1 MPITPEALAAKLA
14 TERESLHAAAWPR
27 AAVLAGLV
35 AAALVVELWPRVSR
49 TALLSWAAGL
59 LLTLGVR
66 CFVGYRNRQAM
77 RRRGHG
83 DAAVTSAPVWVLR
96 HRMALTFHGL
106 VWAAA
111 CLFLLSASGTEDLS
125 LLVFFVAAI
134 CAGALIATSFDVT
147 AGLCFALPPM
157 AALLP
162 LLLHRGSDQ
171 ALAMAAVA
179 ALALALSWLGARR
192 AQQLMIEAL
201 KSRLALL
208 DQDLQA
214 QRAQDQVERTQWAL
228 AHQSGLFEQLLR
240 GTAEGFWFV
249 DNDGVGTDANP
260 AMCRLLGRPLE
271 DIRGRSV
278 MAFFK
283 GDDLATMQREIA
295 ARQQGQSSATYEIGI
310 DRPDGSRV
318 YCVNQATALF
328 DPEGQK
334 IGSVGIWTDI
344 TQRRQAESA
353 LRLHEVVTNSISDL
367 VSVISEGRVYRMVN
381 DAWCKASRLTRS
393 EALGRRTT
401 DLLLGHEDNQDRARA
416 FDLCIQQR
424 QATSICGMVH
434 LLDGRSLFIETT
446 FSPLAELLDGEACLV
461 SISRDVTEREGA
473 RQALVVGAEYL
484 RRTLGAT
491 GDAIF
496 ASDSEDVDAP
506 VRFSNEQMMALWGIS
521 LADGQALTARAIMA
535 HATPLFANPEAE
547 VQRIHALIAHNVPDE
562 SHVLLHDG
570 RTLLRRCIPAQV
582 GGRVFRV
589 WSFRDITAEVQRLQ
603 VVQRAE
609 AEMRAVLDAFPGL
622 IGRLNS
628 DLVYTN
634 ANQSLAQVLG
644 RTPEQVVGRPAQELL
659 GEKRVSELW
668 PLTRRVLAGETV
680 TYERHQSLPGGTQE
694 IDLQVTLAPGRDPAT
709 GATAIYGFAIDI
721 TARKTAERGL
731 EAARDEAQRANQAK
745 SEFLSH
751 MSHELRTPLNAILGF
766 GQLLAREETH
776 PLTQQQQ
783 AWTQEVLH
791 GAQHLLGLINEVLDF
806 GSIEAGQLQLNLA
819 AYPLAGLVQECQAM
833 LRPVAQSCQVTMS
846 MQADAPWAEAV
857 VLADRMRLKQVLLN
871 LMGNAIKYNHSGGQV
886 EVLCQLQ
893 ADAVWLGVR
902 DNGPGIASQDQG
914 RLFQPFER
922 LAAMD
927 SGVEGTGIG
936 LALSQRLVLAMGGS
950 IGVDSEVGIGS
961 LFWIRLP
968 SAVIAS
974 QGPAQAT
981 QVQIGP
987 GEPPAG
993 QMRRVLY
1000 IEDNIVNISLMQA
1013 ILSHLPDVELV
1024 CTESPQEGLHLAHA
1038 LKPDLILTDIQLP
1051 GMDGL
1056 EVLAKLRADEATRAI
1071 PVVAVSAN
1079 ALRSDM
1085 EAALAAGFQAY
1096 LTKPLDLDLLMS
1108 TVRQHMPRVG

>member
-14 TERESLHAAAWPR
+14 AEREGLHAAAWPR
-27 AAVLAGLV
+27 AAALAGLV
-35 AAALVVELWPRVSR
+35 GAALIVELWPRVSAA
-49 TALLSWAAGL
+49 ALMGWAAGL

-66 CFVGYRNRQAM
+66 CWVGYRHRQAM
-77 RRRGHG
+77 RLRAQGN
-83 DAAVTSAPVWVLR
+83 AAVDSASFWVLR
-96 HRMALTFHGL
+96 HRMALTLHGL
-106 VWAAA
+106 AWATA
-111 CLFLLSASGTEDLS
+111 CLFLLDTTGTQEIG
-125 LLVFFVAAI
+125 LLVFLVVAI

-147 AGLCFALPPM
+147 AGLGFALPPM

-162 LLLHRGSDQ
+162 LLLYGGSGQ
-171 ALAMAAVA
+171 ALVMAAVA
-179 ALALALSWLGARR
+179 TLAIALSWLGARR
-192 AQQLMIEAL
+192 AQHLMIEAL
-201 KSRLALL
+201 MSRLALL
-208 DQDLQA
+208 DRHVQA
-214 QRAQDQVERTQWAL
+214 QHAQDQVERTQWAL
-228 AHQSGLFEQLLR
+228 AHQNGLFEQLLR
-240 GTAEGFWFV
+240 STAEGFWFV
-249 DNDGVGTDANP
+249 DNEGLGTDANP

-271 DIRGRSV
+271 EIRGRSV

-283 GDDLATMQREIA
+283 GDDLAIMQREIA
-295 ARQQGQSSATYEIGI
+295 ARQSGQHSASYEIGI

-318 YCVNQATALF
+318 YCVNQATSLF
-328 DPEGQK
+328 DPEGKK

-353 LRLHEVVTNSISDL
+353 LRLHEVVTNSITDL
-367 VSVISEGRVYRMVN
+367 VSVISEDRVYRMVN
-381 DAWCKASRLTRS
+381 DAWCKASRLTRG
-393 EALGRRTT
+393 EAVGRRIT
-401 DLLLGHEDNQDRARA
+401 DLVLYEDNPDRALA
-416 FDLCIQQR
+416 FDRCIQTR
-424 QATSICGMVH
+424 QPTTTAGTVH
-434 LLDGRSLFIETT
+434 LLDGRSLEFETT
-446 FSPLAELLDGEACLV
+446 FSPLAELLDGKACLV
-461 SISRDVTEREGA
+461 CISRDVTERERA
-473 RQALVVGAEYL
+473 RQALEAGAEYL

-506 VRFSNEQMMALWGIS
+506 VRFSNDQMLALWGIS
-521 LADGQALTARAIMA
+521 LPDGQALTVRVIMA
-535 HATPLFANPEAE
+535 HATPLLANPEAE
-547 VQRIHALIAHNVPDE
+547 LQRIHALIARNVPDE
-562 SHVLLHDG
+562 SHVLLNDG
-570 RTLLRRCIPAQV
+570 RTLLRRCSPAQV
-582 GGRVFRV
+582 GGRVLRV

-609 AEMRAVLDAFPGL
+609 AELRAVLDAFPGL
-622 IGRLNS
+622 IGRLNG
-628 DLVYTN
+628 DLVYTY
-634 ANQSLAQVLG
+634 ANQSFAKVLG
-644 RTPEQVVGRPAQELL
+644 RTPQQVVGRPAQELL
-659 GEKRVSELW
+659 GEDRVNELW
-668 PLTRRVLAGETV
+668 SLTRRVLAGETL
-680 TYERHQSLPGGTQE
+680 TYERHQTHPDGTHG
-694 IDLQVTLAPGRDPAT
+694 IDSQVTLAPGRDPST
-709 GATAIYGFAIDI
+709 GAAAIYGFAIDI

-745 SEFLSH
+745 SDFLSH

-819 AYPLAGLVQECQAM
+819 AHPLAELVQECQAL
-833 LRPVAQSCQVTMS
+833 LRPVAQSRQVTMS
-846 MQADAPWAEAV
+846 MQADALWAEAV

-871 LMGNAIKYNHSGGQV
+871 LMGNAIKYNHKGGQV
-886 EVLCQLQ
+886 EVQCQLQ

-950 IGVDSEVGIGS
+950 IGVDSEVGSGS

-968 SAVIAS
+968 SAVIAG
-974 QGPAQAT
+974 QGPAQVAK
-981 QVQIGP
+981 VQIGSE
-987 GEPPAG
+987 EPPAG
-993 QMRRVLY
+993 QRRRVLY

-1013 ILSHLPDVELV
+1013 ILSQLSDVELT
-1024 CTESPQEGLHLAHA
+1024 CAESPQEGLHLAHA

-1056 EVLAKLRADEATRAI
+1056 AVLAKLRADEATRSI

-1079 ALRSDM
+1079 ALQSDVD
-1085 EAALAAGFQAY
+1085 AALAAGFQSY
-1096 LTKPLDLDLLMS
+1096 VTKPLDLDLLVS
-1108 TVRQHMPRVG
+1108 TVRQHLLRVN